1 MKNKKGNVGV
11 IVLGTLLFVVVIAMT
26 LYIAYDK
33 LYVKDNGDVS
43 GGNQNNEQQGENE
56 VVGGNVQQEDNK
68 YKINSLAEASDLV
81 EKYHYYAFGVKNYLV
96 DMDSKELV
104 AFRRADISGAKTEA
118 DIKSTASYADKETQ
132 LAFAEFVNGSA
143 DYYSYENVQKAA
155 KELFGSSAT
164 VEKKTYINCSNSY
177 FYVKEYDG
185 FVKGN
190 IACGGGSFS
199 EQLQVYNFENV
210 GETLYI
216 YANFSR
222 IYTENNMTEYNRKE
236 AYKYTFKL
244 QSAGYYLVNVEKI

>member
-1 MKNKKGNVGV
+1 MKNKKGNAGLV
-11 IVLGTLLFVVVIAMT
+11 VLVTLLFVVVIAMAV
-26 LYIAYDK
+26 YIAYDK
-33 LYVKDNGDVS
+33 LYVKDEGDVV
-43 GGNQNNEQQGENE
+43 GGNQNN
-56 VVGGNVQQEDNK
+56 VQQEEENK

-81 EKYHYYAFGVKNYLV
+81 EKYHYYAFNVKNYLV

-104 AFRRADISGAKTEA
+104 VFKRADISGTKTEA

-132 LAFAEFVNGSA
+132 LAFAEFVNGSD

-177 FYVKEYDG
+177 FYVKEYNG
-185 FVKGN
+185 FVEGFV
-190 IACGGGSFS
+190 ACGGGSFS

-210 GETLYI
+210 GETLYV

-222 IYTENNMTEYNRKE
+222 IYAESNMTEYNRNE

-244 QSAGYYLVNVEKI
+244 QDTGYYLANVEKI